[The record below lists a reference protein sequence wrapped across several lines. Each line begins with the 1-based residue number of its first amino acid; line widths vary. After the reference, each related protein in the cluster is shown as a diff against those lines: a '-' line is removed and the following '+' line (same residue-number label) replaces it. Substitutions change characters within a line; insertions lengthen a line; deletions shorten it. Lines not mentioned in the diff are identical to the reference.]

1 MGNNEATW
9 LIVTADD
16 FGLCSEVD
24 AGVLDLLE
32 AGVVTA
38 VAALVNPPFGGGFG
52 PIAGWGSLAERFDGW
67 GLHVNLSLGRPAAP
81 ATMVPALVDETG
93 RLHGQVERLVRP
105 EVVDQVRVEL
115 VAQVDAFTAL
125 TGRRPVHLTSHKH
138 LCEGHPAL
146 FEAFL
151 DLAGRLGCPVRT
163 RSVWA
168 RQRCRERGI
177 PTPDHF
183 LGDVSPGG
191 YWMEARLADL
201 VEGLAPGVTEVMC
214 HPGRPMAAMAGVW
227 YAAEREIERR
237 AWLAWAAGPG
247 RPLVERRRGRASP
260 ASGREGPALV
270 GFSVLQ
276 GA

>member
-1 MGNNEATW
+1 M
-9 LIVTADD
+9 TADD
-16 FGLCSEVD
+16 FGLCPEVD

-38 VAALVNPPFGGGFG
+38 VAVLVNPPFGGVSG
-52 PIAGWGSLAERFDGW
+52 PTAGWGSLTERFDGW

-81 ATMVPALVDETG
+81 VAQVPALVDEAG
-93 RLHGQVERLVRP
+93 QLHGQVDRLVRP
-105 EVVDQVRVEL
+105 EVIDQVRVEL
-115 VAQVDAFTAL
+115 AAQVDAFRAL
-125 TGRRPVHLTSHKH
+125 TGRLPAHLTSHKH
-138 LCEGHPAL
+138 LGEGHPAL

-163 RSVWA
+163 RSDLA
-168 RQRCRERGI
+168 RQRCRERRL

-183 LGDVSPGG
+183 RGDVCPGG
-191 YWMEARLADL
+191 YWTEARLADL

-214 HPGRPMAAMAGVW
+214 HPGRPMAARAGVW

-247 RPLVERRRGRASP
+247 RALVERWRGRATP
-260 ASGREGPALV
+260 ATGREGSTLV